1 MGYGWLA
8 ILFYFMI
15 YSKVVHT
22 HVYICVYI
30 HISVQ
35 FSCSVRSNSLQP
47 HEPQHN
53 RSPCPSHSWSPPKPH
68 VHWVSDAVQPSHPLS
83 SPSPPALNL
92 SQHQGLFQ
100 WVTYSSAY
108 CISLWFMPG
117 HWIQFPGFC
126 TGPYCLSILYAI
138 VFISLWIPNSQPFS
152 SPPLSNHKHVV
163 YLCESVFCR

>member
-1 MGYGWLA
+1 MGYSWLA

-126 TGPYCLSILYAI
+126 SRSLLSIHP
-138 VFISLWIPNSQPFS
+138 VCNSFYLSVNPKLPALLFP
-152 SPPLSNHKHVV
+152 SP
-163 YLCESVFCR
+163 